1 MIFVV
6 SQSFIWFPWMMGS
19 SFSAGNTETCTLKT
33 GFMTH
38 TRFLEGRHAGLT
50 CGGSWVEDQGE
61 GDKGSRR
68 RVRVKSAPANTD
80 DLGGVWHTW
89 HIRHTAGDHCM
100 HRCFHEIATV
110 LVVSLL
116 HKKLQQHCVVT
127 ISAVSTITEQSEG
140 CETITTGRNL
150 SVFLTFLTVHQP
162 NMSMTCKSMNYQI

>member
-6 SQSFIWFPWMMGS
+6 SQSFIWFPWMMES
-19 SFSAGNTETCTLKT
+19 SFSAGNTERCTLKT

-100 HRCFHEIATV
+100 HRCFHEIATSWWLACYIRSYNSTV
-110 LVVSLL
+110 W
-116 HKKLQQHCVVT
+116 VT
-127 ISAVSTITEQSEG
+127 ISAVKHDHWTKWRLWDYHYWQKSE
-140 CETITTGRNL
+140 CFPHISDRSPTKYEYD
-150 SVFLTFLTVHQP
+150 V
-162 NMSMTCKSMNYQI
+162 